1 MSGKLPIDRAREAQD
16 APAIYDE
23 HRERF
28 AQKQAKLA
36 NTNDIAEGERP
47 PEDTSRVADAGD
59 IPPARRADD
68 AATAGDARGGQNK
81 GKEARGTSEKRPA
94 RKPARKSA
102 TTSGTK
108 QAKKQDTKQ
117 DKKEA
122 GR

>member
-81 GKEARGTSEKRPA
+81 GKEARGTSEKRSA
-94 RKPARKSA
+94 RKPA

-117 DKKEA
+117 DKKQDKKEA

>member
-47 PEDTSRVADAGD
+47 PEDASRVADPGE

-68 AATAGDARGGQNK
+68 AASSRDARGGSNT
-81 GKEARGTSEKRPA
+81 GKEAPRASEKKRV
-94 RKPARKSA
+94 RKP
-102 TTSGTK
+102 
-108 QAKKQDTKQ
+108 DTKQ
-117 DKKEA
+117 GKKEA